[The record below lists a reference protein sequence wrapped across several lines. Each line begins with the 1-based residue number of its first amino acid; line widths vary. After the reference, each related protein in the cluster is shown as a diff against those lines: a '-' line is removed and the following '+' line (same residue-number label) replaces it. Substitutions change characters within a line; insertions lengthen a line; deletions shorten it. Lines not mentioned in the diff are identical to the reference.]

1 MPDPGLPTVDTKQMT
16 FYEMKLLAPACLAV
30 VLCSCAATP
39 ASPTR
44 AVASTE
50 VAATI
55 DSYDYECD
63 TPAGHFADWVRTLS
77 ASRVVVRGSV
87 LFKEGREHPAAR
99 PVANVLLSGTEVAQT
114 FGLRAQILSASPEL
128 LQIDL
133 VGPLPGKGT
142 VPVAT
147 VPWKNQP
154 IEFELSLNA
163 AGEAE
168 LSAAGHRSA
177 LHVGQV
183 ALTKLSLGCSTVDAH
198 FAHVTV
204 NID

>member
-1 MPDPGLPTVDTKQMT
+1 MLRHLV
-16 FYEMKLLAPACLAV
+16 LCLAGTGTAV
-30 VLCSCAATP
+30 LLCSCADGPSASSQLATP
-39 ASPTR
+39 APVT
-44 AVASTE
+44 
-50 VAATI
+50 AATE
-55 DSYDYECD
+55 SYDYECD

-77 ASRVVVRGSV
+77 GTRVQIRGS
-87 LFKEGREHPAAR
+87 LLMKEGRTDPSAA
-99 PVANVLLSGTEVAQT
+99 PVANALLAGSEVAQS
-114 FGLRAQILSASPEL
+114 FGLRAQILGASPEL

-133 VGPLPGKGT
+133 LGPLPDKAV

-168 LSAAGHRSA
+168 LSAAGHRA
-177 LHVGQV
+177 AVRVGTV
-183 ALTKLSLGCSTVDAH
+183 TLTKFSLGCSTADAH

-204 NID
+204 ATD